1 MLILHRAV
9 FLRLRRPPE
18 LTKSKFR
25 DVESPRTT
33 RVSWAR
39 IDIMDQYG
47 LSKGSEM
54 LVYCRRSM
62 AVMYPRKD
70 S

>member
-25 DVESPRTT
+25 DVESLGQ
-33 RVSWAR
+33 RVFRGLGLILWISMDSVKAAR
-39 IDIMDQYG
+39 CLYTADGQWQ
-47 LSKGSEM
+47 
-54 LVYCRRSM
+54 
-62 AVMYPRKD
+62 
-70 S
+70 